1 MRETIDGLCFKQ
13 MILSASALINL
24 HKQEIN
30 ELNVFPVPDGD
41 TGTNMCLTMGTAA
54 TELRKHNPETV
65 GRAAEITAN
74 ALLRGARG
82 NSGVILSLLFR
93 GVSRSLRDKDQ
104 IDGMQFAAALGEGVS
119 AAYNA
124 VMKPAEGTILTVSR
138 MVAKQAVDAAERNGA
153 IEFVL
158 QEAIAAG
165 SVALDNTIHQN
176 PVLKKAGVID
186 AGGKGYLILLE
197 GMLRSLQGETIPET
211 PVQEEPAREKAAFA
225 AFATEDIKF
234 GYCTEFIV
242 SRENQKDPNKLRL
255 FLCDLGDSL
264 VFVDDDEI
272 IKVHVHTNNPGI
284 ALEEALKYGALLT
297 VKVEN
302 MREQHT
308 EILEKTGCEAARQVA
323 EPTKKYGFISVCA
336 GEGIQAVFTDLGVD
350 GIVGGGQT
358 MNPATEDILRE
369 IDKTPSEIV
378 YILPNNKNVILAA
391 EQCIPLSEK
400 KVIVLHTESVPQGVA
415 AMLAVDPDME
425 EAELTSAMTEAYSR
439 VYTAQVTYAAR
450 DSEYDGFS
458 ITEGDYLALAG
469 NQLFGT
475 DKDLP
480 ALLTRLADM
489 ISQRN
494 PEFVTVFYGES
505 VTEEDAGKV
514 RDLFAAVCKSA
525 ETSLIYGGQPVYYY
539 MISAE

>member
-1 MRETIDGLCFKQ
+1 MRETIDGLWFKQ

-41 TGTNMCLTMGTAA
+41 TGTNMSLTIGTAA
-54 TELRKHNPETV
+54 AELRKHNPETV
-65 GRAAEITAN
+65 GKAAEITAN

-93 GVSRSLRDKDQ
+93 GVARSLRDKEH
-104 IDGMQFAAALGEGVS
+104 IGGAEFAAALGEGVS

-138 MVAKQAVDAAERNGA
+138 MVAKQAVDASERNQS

-158 QEAIAAG
+158 EEAIAEG
-165 SVALDNTIHQN
+165 KVALDNTIHQN

-197 GMLRSLQGETIPET
+197 GMLKCLQGEAIPDA
-211 PVQEEPAREKAAFA
+211 PVQEEPAKERADFE

-242 SRENQKDPNKLRL
+242 SRENQRDPNKLRL

-272 IKVHVHTNNPGI
+272 IKVHVHTNNPGV
-284 ALEEALKYGALLT
+284 ALEEALKYGPLLT

-308 EILEKTGCEAARQVA
+308 EILENAVCEATRNVA

-336 GEGIQAVFTDLGVD
+336 GKGIQAVFTDLGVD

-369 IDKTPSEIV
+369 IDKTPSEII

-391 EQCIPLSEK
+391 EQCVPLSEK

-415 AMLAVDPDME
+415 AMLAVDPELE
-425 EAELTSAMTEAYSR
+425 EAELTKAMTEAYSK

-469 NQLFGT
+469 NQMFGT
-475 DKDLP
+475 DKDLT
-480 ALLTRLADM
+480 ALLARLAEM
-489 ISQRN
+489 IAGRN

-505 VTEEDAGKV
+505 VSPEEAERVK
-514 RDLFAAVCKSA
+514 DLFSAACPSA
-525 ETSLIYGGQPVYYY
+525 ETSLVYGGQPVYYY